1 MKDFKPIEQTA
12 ESVEKAAKVAEGRMT
27 FIQEFLQKKYGFGIL
42 FFVLIVVGIVAGVK
56 IYNQGKEDGSESSK
70 EQIISLN
77 NSLANRNLE
86 IVTSNRNYNDY
97 KSLYDDCINKST
109 NLNLEEE
116 VRKALEKSDRLEK
129 ILERKILST
138 EKQTS
143 DINSILPLKK

>member
-1 MKDFKPIEQTA
+1 MEGFEPINNTA
-12 ESVEKAAKVAEGRMT
+12 ESVEKRMT

-42 FFVLIVVGIVAGVK
+42 FFALIALGIFAAIK
-56 IYNQGKEDGSESSK
+56 SYNSGIDDGSKSSK
-70 EQIISLN
+70 NEIISLN
-77 NSLANRNLE
+77 NSLSNRNLE
-86 IVTSNRNYNDY
+86 IVTLNKNVTNY
-97 KSLYDDCINKST
+97 KSMYDDCMNQST

-143 DINSILPLKK
+143 DINSIITKK